1 MKSKGLKYLILL
13 CVISGI
19 LVDFFDYRLLYSV
32 FKPLTTFL
40 IILLVVRFRN
50 SNSYS
55 KRILLGLIFCL
66 FGDSFLLFENYFIFG
81 LASFLIGHLFFLYAF
96 INVQGWQWPIKTGGG
111 IFVMAALAILVLS
124 YANLNALLIPV
135 LFYISIIVLMSWQ
148 GIALTQSGVPAYKN
162 ISWAVSLFLLSDGL
176 LALNKFYIPFV
187 FSGII
192 ILSTYWLA
200 IFFLAETAKE

>member
-1 MKSKGLKYLILL
+1 MRSKGLKCLILL
-13 CVISGI
+13 SAISAI
-19 LVDFFDYRLLYSV
+19 LVDFLDYQLLYSV

-40 IILLVVRFRN
+40 IILLAVRFR
-50 SNSYS
+50 NSYS

-81 LASFLIGHLFFLYAF
+81 LVSFLIGHLFFLYAF
-96 INVQGWQWPIKTGGG
+96 IKVQGWQWPIKIGG
-111 IFVMAALAILVLS
+111 ILVTVALSILALS
-124 YANLNALLIPV
+124 YANLDTLLIPV

-148 GIALTQSGVPAYKN
+148 GIALTQGGVPTYKN
-162 ISWAVSLFLLSDGL
+162 VGWAVSLFLLSDGL
-176 LALNKFYIPFV
+176 LALNMFYIPFI

-200 IFFLAETAKE
+200 IFLLAETTKE

>member
-1 MKSKGLKYLILL
+1 MKSIGLKYLILFCAL
-13 CVISGI
+13 SAI
-19 LVDFFDYRLLYSV
+19 LVDFLDYQLLYSV
-32 FKPLTTFL
+32 FKSLTTFL

-96 INVQGWQWPIKTGGG
+96 INVQGWQWPIKTGG
-111 IFVMAALAILVLS
+111 ILVVVALAILALS
-124 YANLNALLIPV
+124 YANLDALLIPV

-162 ISWAVSLFLLSDGL
+162 LSWAVSLFLLSDGL

-200 IFFLAETAKE
+200 IFLLAETTIE